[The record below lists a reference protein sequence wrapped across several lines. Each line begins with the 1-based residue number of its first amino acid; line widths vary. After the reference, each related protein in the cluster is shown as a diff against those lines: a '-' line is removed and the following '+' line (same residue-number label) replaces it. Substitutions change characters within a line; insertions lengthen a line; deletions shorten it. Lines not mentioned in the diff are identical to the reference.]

1 MSIEIKGSEGTVY
14 EMRYVTVYGGICRF
28 SDNFRDN
35 LNDQPLGFDLIW

>member
-28 SDNFRDN
+28 SDNFR
-35 LNDQPLGFDLIW
+35 GTRS